1 MATRTTLWPAAVV
14 VVLELLTT
22 RATPYDN
29 RQVALQTLGAA
40 MGVTVLLSLCLG
52 RVRPFRIVRFVRAG
66 LARLFAPPGTRGTIH
81 ARWFVLGFWLVFLVI
96 AVQPA
101 KFAQAHYL
109 EAWLLAF
116 FMMWAFR
123 WFYPRW
129 EPAKLARLSLV
140 VSAQP
145 LLYYLTPP
153 DLVTIRHSALAYIPI
168 TSMSLA
174 LLWALVD
181 HWSEWRIRS
190 GRHPRYA
197 LPERSRDR
205 VVFRERVD
213 SFGYRDSTQGRG
225 VGLLAH
231 RPGFWIEVCVALVF
245 TVAFQFFR
253 LFLWP

>member
-1 MATRTTLWPAAVV
+1 MVTRTTLWPAVVV
-14 VVLELLTT
+14 VVLELLIT

-29 RQVALQTLGAA
+29 RLRALQTFEVA

-52 RVRPFRIVRFVRAG
+52 RVRPFGIVRFARAG

-81 ARWFVLGFWLVFLVI
+81 ARWFAFGLWLVFLVI
-96 AVQPA
+96 AAQPA

-109 EAWLLAF
+109 EAWFLAF

-145 LLYYLTPP
+145 LLYYLNPP
-153 DLVTIRHSALAYIPI
+153 DLGMIRHSALASIPI

-181 HWSEWRIRS
+181 HWREWQIRS

-197 LPERSRDR
+197 LPERSRDH

-213 SFGYRDSTQGRG
+213 SFGYRDSTQGRE
-225 VGLLAH
+225 VGFFAH
-231 RPGFWIEVCVALVF
+231 RPGFWMEVCVALVF
-245 TVAFQFFR
+245 TIAFQFFR
-253 LFLWP
+253 LFV